1 MNNGLC
7 IFCGSELE
15 KNINVCKCLN
25 CNLQWTLAEHKDNQ
39 NWAVRHIRLLESA
52 TQALQAENQA
62 LKEQIV
68 GLIQQNVDLATK
80 LDYLTKQLEAI
91 FNKDLDGDGNVG

>member
-39 NWAVRHIRLLESA
+39 NWAVRHIRALEDQVRLLQ
-52 TQALQAENQA
+52 TENQN
-62 LKEQIV
+62 LKDQINNI
-68 GLIQQNVDLATK
+68 LSR
-80 LDYLTKQLEAI
+80 LDS
-91 FNKDLDGDGNVG
+91 